1 MRDAMQR
8 KHDEHSPYCKGT
20 IQLDETE
27 TVSSDGFTVVG
38 LGPWFCGSCDW
49 EEGKRRAE
57 CEAQTP

>member
-1 MRDAMQR
+1 MQR